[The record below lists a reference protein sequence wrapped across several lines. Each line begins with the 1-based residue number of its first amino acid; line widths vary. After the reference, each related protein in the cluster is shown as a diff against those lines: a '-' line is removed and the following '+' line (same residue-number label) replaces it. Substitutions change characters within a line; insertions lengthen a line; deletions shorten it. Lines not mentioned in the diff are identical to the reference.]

1 MNTARLCMGLAGL
14 CVCTLVQASDD
25 VPADLRQQREVLAQT
40 RAQVNAQHDLQAQ
53 ACWQKFAVNDCLSA
67 VRKSRRAQLDPIHQ
81 QELALNAQERAWR
94 TRQREERLQD
104 KAAEGGRDAR

>member
-1 MNTARLCMGLAGL
+1 MNSTRFCMGMAGL
-14 CVCTLVQASDD
+14 WVCTLVKASGD

-94 TRQREERLQD
+94 TRQLEERLQD
-104 KAAEGGRDAR
+104 KAAIGERDAR